1 MLKKIKQVTD
11 KLPGQIQGSSIK
23 VKILSISALTL
34 FIVAIL
40 IFAFSGEDKKK
51 IIQPKK
57 AVVHDK
63 GLRIEFFAD
72 SPGLD
77 LVKSAVVGEEGEF
90 VNIEA
95 PARLVASTNPSV
107 NSGMKVVLFESPELN
122 ETYVGYVHAKNQLM
136 RSRKNYAR
144 IQDMFKH
151 RVATEKDMVDA
162 ETNLSND
169 TAELAEFEGKL
180 RAVGLNPDEIEKAK
194 NQTAWI
200 ISDIPESQ
208 LQKLK
213 KGKKVKLQFSSFP
226 DEDFNGVAEA
236 LGDNIDP
243 VTRTVKVRIE
253 IINRD
258 YKLKPGMFAN
268 VKFADEG
275 SLDDVVVPFN
285 SIVTVEGKNYVFVE
299 RSPSN
304 FYRTG
309 VVLGIA
315 NKDFVSVLEGL
326 KVGDRVVTQ
335 GTILMK
341 GLSFGF

>member
-1 MLKKIKQVTD
+1 MLDKMKNLKD
-11 KLPGQIQGSSIK
+11 KLPSQVTESSLLVK
-23 VKILSISALTL
+23 VLVLSAFSL
-34 FIVAIL
+34 L
-40 IFAFSGEDKKK
+40 IIASVIYAFSGEDKKK
-51 IIQPKK
+51 IVQPKK
-57 AVVHDK
+57 AIVHDK

-72 SPGLD
+72 SPGLE
-77 LVKSAVVGEEGEF
+77 LVRSMVVGEEGDF

-107 NSGMKVVLFESPELN
+107 SSGMKVVLFESAELN
-122 ETYVGYVHAKNQLM
+122 ETYVGYVHAKNQLL
-136 RSRKNYAR
+136 RSRKNYSR

-213 KGKKVKLQFSSFP
+213 KGKKVRLEFSSFP
-226 DEDFNGVAEA
+226 EEDFIGVAEA

-243 VTRTVKVRIE
+243 ITRTVKVRIE

-258 YKLKPGMFAN
+258 YKLKPGMFAS

-275 SLDDVVVPFN
+275 RSDDVVVPFN
-285 SIVTVEGKNYVFVE
+285 SIVTVESKNYVFVE

-304 FYRTG
+304 FYRTE
-309 VVLGIA
+309 VVLGIS

-326 KVGDRVVTQ
+326 KPGDRVVTQ
-335 GTILMK
+335 GTILLK